1 MMEMVRKVAVIAL
14 IALIA
19 VIAVIAVIALVAL
32 ITVVTMFTII
42 TKHKLITNWK
52 VMRVVS
58 SLPRADCN
66 RYLCFR
72 LLLSI

>member
-14 IALIA
+14 
-19 VIAVIAVIALVAL
+19 IAVIALVAL

-42 TKHKLITNWK
+42 KKHKLITNWK

>member
-14 IALIA
+14 IAL
-19 VIAVIAVIALVAL
+19 IAVIAVIALVAL

-72 LLLSI
+72 LLLLSF

>member
-14 IALIA
+14 IAL
-19 VIAVIAVIALVAL
+19 IAVIAVIALVAL

>member
-14 IALIA
+14 IAL
-19 VIAVIAVIALVAL
+19 IALVAL

-72 LLLSI
+72 LLLLSF